1 MGVTDPEEPDKVNVT
16 KFIRGAQAL
25 PTFQSAID
33 SLLNTAEKGE

>member
-1 MGVTDPEEPDKVNVT
+1 VGVTDPEEPDKVNVT

-33 SLLNTAEKGE
+33 